1 MSASSRALSRAG
13 FLARRGGIGILAAA
27 RCGYHTR
34 RRLPLTAAEVVEGGG
49 AASAAGGASTSE
61 EAGSSSSAMA
71 RRMEEAIDGAMARMS
86 EPEWAPFR
94 PGTSYYAPPR
104 PAGAAR
110 GLLALVSHAAARMGP
125 VPRTLSADEA
135 RAVDAASRGFPCT
148 TYFIDGKSSSESN
161 HSGISISPILLMLP
175 NHEIFQQ
182 TRARTTRIQS
192 KFVTIVYSFI
202 VSLSL
207 RQFLIMKRL
216 NKLAQEL
223 LEFGTNL

>member
-1 MSASSRALSRAG
+1 MSASSRALSGQGSWRGAAG
-13 FLARRGGIGILAAA
+13 SGSSPPPGALP
-27 RCGYHTR
+27 HR

-49 AASAAGGASTSE
+49 AASAAG
-61 EAGSSSSAMA
+61 A
-71 RRMEEAIDGAMARMS
+71 RRRRRKPGRRRARWRGGWRRPSTAPWRGCRSRVGAVPAQDVVLR
-86 EPEWAPFR
+86 AA
-94 PGTSYYAPPR
+94 APPR
-104 PAGAAR
+104 RPR
-110 GLLALVSHAAARMGP
+110 LLALVSHAAARMGP
-125 VPRTLSADEA
+125 VPRALSADEA